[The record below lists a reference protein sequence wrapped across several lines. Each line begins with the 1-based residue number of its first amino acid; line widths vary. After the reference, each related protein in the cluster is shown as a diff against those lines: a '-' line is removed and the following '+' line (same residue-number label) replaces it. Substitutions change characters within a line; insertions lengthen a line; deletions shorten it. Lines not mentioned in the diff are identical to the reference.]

1 MASANSYYSFSIS
14 AQALRFN
21 DRPYRRLGTDGEK
34 DMYVVVIVGAAHEA
48 ALWRSLASHIH
59 GRQTERKGGRE
70 ELNRTNVTNFCK
82 LQDPI
87 IRELQSKSFPSV
99 AAMRRLFNEN
109 VDLNLSRA

>member
-59 GRQTERKGGRE
+59 GRQTERKGGRGVN
-70 ELNRTNVTNFCK
+70 L
-82 LQDPI
+82 
-87 IRELQSKSFPSV
+87 
-99 AAMRRLFNEN
+99 RRQIE
-109 VDLNLSRA
+109 R